1 MLQLTAGGCSFSLS
15 LALYANLCV
24 FEWRQGICEMC
35 ACSDGWCKSIS
46 RCATTRPSICA
57 SGKSAVTMVISGS
70 NPSGICH
77 LGRQTTRKPAGVIG
91 VQEDGER
98 LRGISTT
105 LDLTQFCFKMTRTEK
120 PDGRACMFSYD
131 HTYLCLST
139 IKKGLQR
146 MVKVNEGQ
154 RHAFSNQPGEMHLTG
169 TLSYLTLV
177 ELQHISYSL
186 ESA

>member
-1 MLQLTAGGCSFSLS
+1 MLNLTAA
-15 LALYANLCV
+15 LACRCHYLHISACLNGDRAS
-24 FEWRQGICEMC
+24 EWTICQMC
-35 ACSDGWCKSIS
+35 ACSDCWCKSIS
-46 RCATTRPSICA
+46 RCATTLPSICA

-120 PDGRACMFSYD
+120 PNGRAWVFSYD
-131 HTYLCLST
+131 HTYLCSTT
-139 IKKGLQR
+139 IKKKKKKASCREWLKS
-146 MVKVNEGQ
+146 MKVKD
-154 RHAFSNQPGEMHLTG
+154 M
-169 TLSYLTLV
+169 LSATNLEKCIWQALY
-177 ELQHISYSL
+177 HI
-186 ESA
+186 